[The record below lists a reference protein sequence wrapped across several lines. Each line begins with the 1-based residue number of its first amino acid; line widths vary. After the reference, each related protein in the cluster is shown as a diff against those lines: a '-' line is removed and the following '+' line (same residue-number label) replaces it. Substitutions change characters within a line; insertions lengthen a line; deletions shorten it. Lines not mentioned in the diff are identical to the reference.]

1 MYAAPPMMIEVVAFA
16 CRGTL
21 VDWTGAIEA
30 VAYEVARRNGESPLD
45 RGARLRRRVEAL
57 AGGDGL
63 ARGFERLAR
72 ERRYRVGRDGDE
84 LLTTVVAMA
93 RPLPGARE
101 AVALALGSGRRVLA
115 VSRGDSPRALDLFD
129 DAFEDVAAHP
139 AEIDGDPDAILYVS
153 RAPWRRAEARSAGLR
168 AVAPGALGRALATHP
183 APATRLGAMSGL
195 AVQPIST
202 GEAVVTS
209 LRARILD
216 GVIAPG
222 ARLPEAELAADFG
235 VARPT
240 VREAIQTLC
249 HEGLLVRERNR
260 SAHIPVLTSE
270 EILDL
275 FSVRIPLECL
285 IVRAVLERK
294 APLAPARE
302 AMAVMEALP
311 NDAGW
316 SKVVS
321 ADAAFHQALVSAVG
335 SPRLERLYG
344 ALSGE
349 IRLCVAQLRPSWAS
363 PSAIGHEHH
372 EVIDVLESG
381 DVEAAEARMTAH
393 LERAVRDLTH

>member
-1 MYAAPPMMIEVVAFA
+1 
-16 CRGTL
+16 
-21 VDWTGAIEA
+21 
-30 VAYEVARRNGESPLD
+30 
-45 RGARLRRRVEAL
+45 
-57 AGGDGL
+57 
-63 ARGFERLAR
+63 
-72 ERRYRVGRDGDE
+72 
-84 LLTTVVAMA
+84 
-93 RPLPGARE
+93 
-101 AVALALGSGRRVLA
+101 
-115 VSRGDSPRALDLFD
+115 
-129 DAFEDVAAHP
+129 
-139 AEIDGDPDAILYVS
+139 
-153 RAPWRRAEARSAGLR
+153 
-168 AVAPGALGRALATHP
+168 
-183 APATRLGAMSGL
+183 MSGL

-202 GEAVVTS
+202 GEAVVAS

-260 SAHIPVLTSE
+260 SAHIPVLTSD

-285 IVRAVLERK
+285 IVRAVLERG

-316 SKVVS
+316 SKVVA

-372 EVIDVLESG
+372 EVLDVLESG
-381 DVEAAEARMTAH
+381 DVDAAEARMTAH

>member
-1 MYAAPPMMIEVVAFA
+1 
-16 CRGTL
+16 
-21 VDWTGAIEA
+21 
-30 VAYEVARRNGESPLD
+30 
-45 RGARLRRRVEAL
+45 
-57 AGGDGL
+57 
-63 ARGFERLAR
+63 
-72 ERRYRVGRDGDE
+72 
-84 LLTTVVAMA
+84 
-93 RPLPGARE
+93 
-101 AVALALGSGRRVLA
+101 
-115 VSRGDSPRALDLFD
+115 
-129 DAFEDVAAHP
+129 
-139 AEIDGDPDAILYVS
+139 
-153 RAPWRRAEARSAGLR
+153 
-168 AVAPGALGRALATHP
+168 
-183 APATRLGAMSGL
+183 MSGL

-202 GEAVVTS
+202 GEAVVAS

-260 SAHIPVLTSE
+260 SAYIPVLTKD

-285 IVRAVLERK
+285 IVRAVLERG

-311 NDAGW
+311 NNAGW
-316 SKVVS
+316 SKVV
-321 ADAAFHQALVSAVG
+321 AAFHHALVNAVG

-372 EVIDVLESG
+372 EVLDVLESG
-381 DVEAAEARMTAH
+381 DVDAAEARMTAH